1 MISGITVNTNTYFV
15 WQTVVAILTII
26 SMGVSLYRAK
36 KGTNK
41 DEMTYFRDE
50 VLKQFA
56 DLNDKVD
63 EVREDVESTTQRLES
78 HIDRERAPARP
89 RARRKPAE
97 E

>member
-15 WQTVVAILTII
+15 WQTIVAILTII
-26 SMGVSLYRAK
+26 SMSVSLYRAK

-50 VLKQFA
+50 MLKQFA

-63 EVREDVESTTQRLES
+63 EVQEDVESTTQRLES
-78 HIDRERAPARP
+78 HIDRTHMPARP
-89 RARRKPAE
+89 RARKKPTE